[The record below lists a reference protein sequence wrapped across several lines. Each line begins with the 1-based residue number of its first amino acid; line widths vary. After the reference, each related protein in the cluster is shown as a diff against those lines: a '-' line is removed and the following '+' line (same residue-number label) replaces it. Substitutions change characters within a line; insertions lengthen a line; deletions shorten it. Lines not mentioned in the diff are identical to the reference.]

1 MVIVVGVMMPVMMP
15 LMMPLMVGV
24 LPVAAVAADPR
35 NVAEPPGDLRVA
47 QHRCGP
53 TKGEHRQQSTKEV
66 TPRGPMAQTLGETI
80 KLHVIHGDSSGQPQ
94 EGLAGNGPPGLPVV
108 VSAAQR
114 TDEKRRE

>member
-15 LMMPLMVGV
+15 LMMPLMVGGV

-35 NVAEPPGDLRVA
+35 NVAESPGNLRLA

-94 EGLAGNGPPGLPVV
+94 EGLAGRFPPGLPVAV
-108 VSAAQR
+108 
-114 TDEKRRE
+114 RRSPHG